1 MIDEYGIPIEHVELT
16 GGGGGCASVVPAVA
30 EAMRVRS
37 KIARNHQYISPI
49 GAALAMVRDT
59 VERTIV
65 NPTDEDIMNL
75 RKEAEQRA
83 IQSGAV
89 KGSIE
94 VTVDMDPDKNIVR
107 ATAVGSTDVKQ
118 GQSMKP
124 DLNDEELL
132 EIAKDNF
139 SHIKTATQERVART
153 DYFSVFEVE
162 EEVRGW
168 KRLLRRR
175 KKHCLILDR
184 KGIVRLRLLNPV

>member
-1 MIDEYGIPIEHVELT
+1 
-16 GGGGGCASVVPAVA
+16 
-30 EAMRVRS
+30 
-37 KIARNHQYISPI
+37 
-49 GAALAMVRDT
+49 
-59 VERTIV
+59 
-65 NPTDEDIMNL
+65 
-75 RKEAEQRA
+75 
-83 IQSGAV
+83 
-89 KGSIE
+89 
-94 VTVDMDPDKNIVR
+94 VR

-184 KGIVRLRLLNPV
+184 KGIVRLRLLNPVIEEGLNGDILNRLNGWIEQHTKYDVGGEKAPDIYLLV